1 MLKNFEEITKELNDY
16 EKDVLYPIVIA
27 GLTRH
32 VGKDKAIS
40 GKEICNALNQKMNG
54 PKLVGPRLRKIIQA
68 IRITG
73 DLGLV
78 CSTRNGYFVAQTEK
92 EIDDCI
98 HSLQQRVNQQQR
110 IIDALTWQRKQ
121 QVK

>member
-16 EKDVLYPIVIA
+16 EKNVLYPVIIA
-27 GLTRH
+27 GLSRH
-32 VGKDKAIS
+32 KGKDSAIS

-73 DLGLV
+73 ELGLV
-78 CSTRNGYFVAQTEK
+78 CSTRNGYFVAETEQ
-92 EIDDCI
+92 EIDECI

-110 IIDALTWQRKQ
+110 IIDALKWQKAQ